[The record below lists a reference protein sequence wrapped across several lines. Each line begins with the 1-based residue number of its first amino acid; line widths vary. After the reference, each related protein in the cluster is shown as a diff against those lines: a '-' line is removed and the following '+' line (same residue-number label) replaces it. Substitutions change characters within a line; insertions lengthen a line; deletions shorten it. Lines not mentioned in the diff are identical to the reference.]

1 MRGGRNKTAR
11 RGSSREGL
19 DLSLALER
27 AVSAAN
33 APRPHKG
40 KGFGL
45 MFSRKRSETE
55 DSKMADASD
64 DLGIPMKPVRPAG
77 QAPNPV
83 NVAKPPVMPPRA
95 PDLVRPSEPLRP
107 PVPPSRPGEP
117 PVVRS
122 EIDPEARK
130 LIVGRGITLSGEI
143 TSCEKLI
150 IEGSVEANLSN
161 CHDVDIAESGLFKGS
176 ASIDEAEIRGRFE
189 GTLTVRKRLLIR
201 ATGRVSGTI
210 RYGQIEIEC
219 GGQISGE
226 VQAQPEGD
234 LLNEVASVRA
244 AE

>member
-1 MRGGRNKTAR
+1 
-11 RGSSREGL
+11 
-19 DLSLALER
+19 
-27 AVSAAN
+27 
-33 APRPHKG
+33 
-40 KGFGL
+40 

-55 DSKMADASD
+55 DPKMADASD
-64 DLGIPMKPVRPAG
+64 DLGIPMKPARPVG
-77 QAPNPV
+77 PGPNPV
-83 NVAKPPVMPPRA
+83 NVAKPPPVMPPRA
-95 PDLVRPSEPLRP
+95 PDLARPGELVRPSALPG
-107 PVPPSRPGEP
+107 RPGEP
-117 PVVRS
+117 PVATATQNGG
-122 EIDPEARK
+122 DANPETRK

-161 CHDVDIAESGLFKGS
+161 CHDVNIAESGLFKGS

-234 LLNEVASVRA
+234 LLSEVGSVRA